1 MSEKILDC
9 PKCSSDAVFEDG
21 DEQWS
26 MVQCQDCGYS
36 IKRRN
41 YDKCI
46 SSWNK
51 LKRGKSNEE
60 I

>member
-1 MSEKILDC
+1 MDKTLLDC
-9 PKCSSDAVFEDG
+9 PKCASDAVFEDG
-21 DEQWS
+21 DEKWS

-36 IKRRN
+36 LKRRD

-46 SSWNK
+46 LAWNK
-51 LKRGKSNEE
+51 IKRGASNEK